1 MKRFNQH
8 QINENETID
17 SMGHDMQLSPKRKK
31 QLESDKGVFEDFP
44 TQMWLDYTPKP
55 NSSDY
60 VKRELKTLQSYE
72 QYRQGKEVEF
82 MDMVDTKVMKPYR
95 DYFKKHNLDMKL
107 IDEVKVLKD
116 NLAPIVLQLKLH
128 YNRPR
133 PQKLANALQFMF
145 QTNFVVHA
153 LKTAETPSYPS
164 GHATEGRFV
173 SLYLA
178 EKIPFEHKG
187 NIKKIGD
194 DIGHSRQI
202 GGVHYP
208 TDTEFGH
215 QLAGALYNHIKQK
228 LGKPQGNLESFNSLV
243 SILTEASVMQG
254 KYKTGFQFLYNGKWG
269 KLNALGYKSGDV
281 FEVEDDKG
289 LPVDIGKGDAR
300 KQLKAP
306 DGKSITLAGTAS
318 SYGSY
323 FTRLPDGN
331 PTPSGEDWEA
341 LIAVA
346 VNDKQEG
353 AEWDRAEKFWANY
366 GEDAIKVGELFKKQL
381 GVKKLEQYGASS
393 AKLNPKWKGKN
404 TTPKTDLLG
413 DGKKRKISLKK
424 AGGSQLMSGKKE
436 ETISTF
442 ESAMG
447 MMGESSPRK
456 VKGVIDSLEKKMGEM
471 NEKGTIGALEKLRDS
486 GKPLTPAQ
494 KKSIEQME
502 NLQFTAK
509 ELTAEMTSLFD
520 DIEFKQYFCFE
531 AATGTGKFAE
541 PLAVA
546 NELVEF
552 NPDKVIITK
561 HLPMK
566 KPKDAKVLAQ
576 TNKFYV
582 SFKTGGGGSRPYLS
596 MRSGNVKF
604 AQIVKE
610 ELQNERIGM
619 QLLHEGKIEQLNEFQ
634 MFSRLV
640 QKVKNV
646 SSTIK
651 NQAKKILD
659 AIMKRVKA
667 VFKKIKELGKG
678 MFNALLNFFGLE
690 VQNVKITSSAKS
702 FPLI

>member
-1 MKRFNQH
+1 MKSFNQH
-8 QINENETID
+8 LNENNSLD
-17 SMGHDMQLSPKRKK
+17 SMGHDMPMNAKRRK
-31 QLESDKGVFEDFP
+31 QLAKDKGIFDTFP
-44 TQMWLDYTPKP
+44 TSQWLDYTPYS
-55 NSSDY
+55 NTSEHT
-60 VKRELKTLQSYE
+60 KRELKMLQSY
-72 QYRQGKEVEF
+72 QMYRDDAKDF
-82 MDMVDTKVMKPYR
+82 MELVDTKIMKPFR
-95 DYFKKHNLDMKL
+95 KYFLENDLDMKL
-107 IDEVKVLKD
+107 LDEVVLLKD

-133 PQKLANALQFMF
+133 PRKLANALQFHRELAF
-145 QTNFVVHA
+145 TVHP
-153 LKTAETPSYPS
+153 LKTAETPAYPS

-178 EKIPFEHKG
+178 DRIPFEHKG

-208 TDTEFGH
+208 SDTEFGH
-215 QLAGALYNHIKQK
+215 QLAISLYSHFKEVTGQSKKN
-228 LGKPQGNLESFNSLV
+228 ESFNSLV
-243 SILTEASVMQG
+243 SILTEASIMQG

-269 KLNALGYKSGDV
+269 KLNALGYKKGDV
-281 FEVEDDKG
+281 FEVENDKG
-289 LPVDIGKGDAR
+289 LPIDIGKGDSR

-306 DGKSITLAGTAS
+306 DEKSITLAGTDS

-393 AKLNPKWKGKN
+393 AKLNSNWKGKN

-424 AGGSQLMSGKKE
+424 AGGSQLMSGKSK

-442 ESAMG
+442 ESAMS
-447 MMGESSPRK
+447 MMGDNSPRQ
-456 VKGVIDSLEKKMGEM
+456 VKSVIDNLEKKMGEM

-502 NLQFTAK
+502 GLQFTAK
-509 ELTAEMTSLFD
+509 ELTSEMDSLFENL
-520 DIEFKQYFCFE
+520 EFKQYFCFE
-531 AATGTGKFAE
+531 AATGVGKFAE

-552 NPDKVIITK
+552 NPDKATITK

-582 SFKTGGGGSRPYLS
+582 SFKTGGGGSKPYLS
-596 MRSGNVKF
+596 MRSGNVNFKN
-604 AQIVKE
+604 IVKE
-610 ELQNERIGM
+610 ELGKERIGM
-619 QLLHEGKIEQLNEFQ
+619 QLLHEGAVEQLDEFQ

-640 QKVKNV
+640 QKVKDIG
-646 SSTIK
+646 SAIK
-651 NQAKKILD
+651 NQAKKILN

-667 VFKKIKELGKG
+667 VFKKIKDLGKG

-690 VQNVKITSSAKS
+690 VQNVKITSTAKS
-702 FPLI
+702 FPLV

>member
-1 MKRFNQH
+1 MKSFNQH
-8 QINENETID
+8 LNENNSLD
-17 SMGHDMQLSPKRKK
+17 SMGHDMPMNAKRRK
-31 QLESDKGVFEDFP
+31 QLAKDKGIFDTFP
-44 TQMWLDYTPKP
+44 TSQWLDYTPYS
-55 NSSDY
+55 NTSEHT
-60 VKRELKTLQSYE
+60 KRELKMLQSY
-72 QYRQGKEVEF
+72 QMYRDDAKDF
-82 MDMVDTKVMKPYR
+82 MELVDTKIMKPFR
-95 DYFKKHNLDMKL
+95 KYFLENDLDMKL
-107 IDEVKVLKD
+107 LDEVVLLKD

-133 PQKLANALQFMF
+133 PRKLANALQFHRELAF
-145 QTNFVVHA
+145 TVHP
-153 LKTAETPSYPS
+153 LKTAETPAYPS

-178 EKIPFEHKG
+178 DRIPFEHKG

-208 TDTEFGH
+208 SDTEFGH
-215 QLAGALYNHIKQK
+215 QLAISLYSHFKEVTGQSKKN
-228 LGKPQGNLESFNSLV
+228 ESFNSLV
-243 SILTEASVMQG
+243 SILTEASIMQG

-269 KLNALGYKSGDV
+269 KLNALGYKKGDV

-289 LPVDIGKGDAR
+289 LPIDIGKGDSR

-306 DGKSITLAGTAS
+306 DEKSITLAGTDS

-393 AKLNPKWKGKN
+393 AKLNSNWKGKN

-456 VKGVIDSLEKKMGEM
+456 VKGVIDNLQKKMGEM

-502 NLQFTAK
+502 GLQFTAK
-509 ELTAEMTSLFD
+509 ELTSEMDSLFENL
-520 DIEFKQYFCFE
+520 EFKQYFCFE
-531 AATGTGKFAE
+531 AATGVGKFAE

-552 NPDKVIITK
+552 NPDKATITK

-582 SFKTGGGGSRPYLS
+582 SFKTGGGGSKPYLS
-596 MRSGNVKF
+596 MRSGNVNFKN
-604 AQIVKE
+604 IVKE
-610 ELQNERIGM
+610 ELGKERIGM
-619 QLLHEGKIEQLNEFQ
+619 QLLHEGAVEQLDEFQ

-640 QKVKNV
+640 QKVKDIG
-646 SSTIK
+646 SAIK
-651 NQAKKILD
+651 NQAKKILN

-667 VFKKIKELGKG
+667 VFKKIKDLGKG

-690 VQNVKITSSAKS
+690 VQNVKITSTAKS
-702 FPLI
+702 FPLV

>member
-1 MKRFNQH
+1 MQTFYEHLQEDNSSLNS
-8 QINENETID
+8 I
-17 SMGHDMQLSPKRKK
+17 GHDMPMSSKRRK
-31 QLESDKGVFEDFP
+31 QLEADKGVFEDFA
-44 TQMWLDYTPKP
+44 TDTWLDYNPPT
-55 NSSDY
+55 NSSL
-60 VKRELKTLQSYE
+60 VTKQELKILQSYE
-72 QYRQGKEVEF
+72 VYRDNAKEF
-82 MDMVDTKVMKPYR
+82 MDLVDTKLMKPFR
-95 DYFKKHNLDMKL
+95 TYFKKHDLDMKL
-107 IDEVKVLKD
+107 LDEVSVLKD
-116 NLAPIVLQLKLH
+116 NLRPIVLRLKVH

-133 PQKLANALQFMF
+133 PSKLAKSLTFFRQA
-145 QTNFVVHA
+145 NFNVYP
-153 LKTAETPSYPS
+153 LKTAETPAYPS

-178 EKIPFEHKG
+178 DRVPFEHKG

-194 DIGHSRQI
+194 DIGNSRQI
-202 GGVHYP
+202 AGVHYP

-215 QLAGALYNHIKQK
+215 HLAAALYSHYKNKTGQMREK
-228 LGKPQGNLESFNSLV
+228 LQFEGISDLN
-243 SILTEASVMQG
+243 EASVMQG

-269 KLNALGYKSGDV
+269 KLNSLGYKSGDV
-281 FEVEDDKG
+281 FEVEDDKD
-289 LPVDIGKGDAR
+289 LPVDIGTGDVR

-331 PTPSGEDWEA
+331 PTPAGEDWEA

-366 GEDAIKVGELFKKQL
+366 GEDAIKLGETFKKKL
-381 GVKKLEQYGASS
+381 GIKELEQFGAST

-404 TTPKTDLLG
+404 KTPKTDLLG
-413 DGKKRKISLKK
+413 NKRKRKISLKK

-442 ESAMG
+442 ESAMS
-447 MMGESSPRK
+447 MMGENSPRQ
-456 VKGVIDSLEKKMGEM
+456 VKSVIDNLEKKMGEM

-509 ELTAEMTSLFD
+509 ELTAEMDSLFQSAD
-520 DIEFKQYFCFE
+520 FKQYFCYE
-531 AATGTGKFAE
+531 AATGVGKFAE
-541 PLAVA
+541 PLAIA

-552 NPDKVIITK
+552 NADNGTITK
-561 HLPMK
+561 HLPMN
-566 KPKDAKVLAQ
+566 KPSDAKVLAQ

-596 MRSGNVKF
+596 MRSGKVNFK
-604 AQIVKE
+604 QIVKE

-619 QLLHEGKIEQLNEFQ
+619 QLLHEGKIEQLDEFQ

-646 SSTIK
+646 SSAIK

-690 VQNVKITSSAKS
+690 VQNIKITSSAKS

>member
-1 MKRFNQH
+1 MNTFLDHLKEDNTPVDN
-8 QINENETID
+8 I
-17 SMGHDMQLSPKRKK
+17 GHDMPMTSKRKK
-31 QLESDKGVFEDFP
+31 QLASDRGLFKDFDVN
-44 TQMWLDYTPKP
+44 QWSDYTPYP
-55 NSSDY
+55 NSSEST
-60 VKRELKTLQSYE
+60 KRELKQLQSYE
-72 QYRQGKEVEF
+72 IYRDNAQEF
-82 MDMVDTKVMKPYR
+82 MDLVDTKLLKPFI
-95 DYFKKHNLDMKL
+95 DYYKKHDLP
-107 IDEVKVLKD
+107 LKD
-116 NLAPIVLQLKLH
+116 IEECKILKDQFAPIVLQLKIH

-133 PQKLANALQFMF
+133 PQKLSKVLTFFRQS
-145 QTNFVVHA
+145 NFNVYP

-173 SLYLA
+173 SLYLVDRV
-178 EKIPFEHKG
+178 PFEHKG
-187 NIKKIGD
+187 NIKRIGD

-202 GGVHYP
+202 AGVHYP

-215 QLAGALYNHIKQK
+215 QLAGAFYSHFKRKTGIKENK
-228 LGKPQGNLESFNSLV
+228 IHFDGISNLS
-243 SILTEASVMQG
+243 EASVMQG

-269 KLNALGYKSGDV
+269 KLNSLGYKSGDV
-281 FEVEDDKG
+281 FEVEDDKD
-289 LPVDIGKGDAR
+289 LPVDIGTGDAR

-331 PTPSGEDWEA
+331 PTPAGEDWEA

-366 GEDAIKVGELFKKQL
+366 GEDAVKLGETFKKKL
-381 GVKKLEQYGASS
+381 GIKDLEQFGAST

-404 TTPKTDLLG
+404 KTPKTDLLG
-413 DGKKRKISLKK
+413 NKRKRKISLKK

-442 ESAMG
+442 ESAMS
-447 MMGESSPRK
+447 MMGDNSPRQ
-456 VKGVIDSLEKKMGEM
+456 VKNVIDNLEKKMGEM

-502 NLQFTAK
+502 GLQFTAK
-509 ELTAEMTSLFD
+509 ELTSEMDSLFESLD
-520 DIEFKQYFCFE
+520 FKQFFCYE
-531 AATGTGKFAE
+531 AATGVGKFAE

-552 NPDKVIITK
+552 NADNGTITK
-561 HLPMK
+561 HLPMN
-566 KPKDAKVLAQ
+566 KPSDAKVLAQ

-582 SFKTGGGGSRPYLS
+582 SFKTGGGGSKPYLS
-596 MRSGNVKF
+596 MRSGKLNF
-604 AQIVKE
+604 RQIVKE

-619 QLLHEGKIEQLNEFQ
+619 QLLHEGKIEQLDEFQ

-646 SSTIK
+646 SSAIK

>member
-1 MKRFNQH
+1 MITFHEHLKEDNSP
-8 QINENETID
+8 ID
-17 SMGHDMQLSPKRKK
+17 SIGHDMPMSSKRKK
-31 QLESDKGVFEDFP
+31 QLEADKGIFSDFS
-44 TQMWLDYTPKP
+44 TSQWSDYTPYA
-55 NSSDY
+55 NSSEST
-60 VKRELKTLQSYE
+60 KRELKQLQSYAV
-72 QYRQGKEVEF
+72 YRDDSKEF
-82 MDMVDTKVMKPYR
+82 MELVDTKLFKPFTDYYKENDLPLQDIEDCRKLR
-95 DYFKKHNLDMKL
+95 DQF
-107 IDEVKVLKD
+107 
-116 NLAPIVLQLKLH
+116 APIVLQLKMH

-133 PQKLANALQFMF
+133 PSKLAKALTFFRQA
-145 QTNFVVHA
+145 NFNVYP

-178 EKIPFEHKG
+178 DRLPFEHKG

-194 DIGHSRQI
+194 DIGYSRQI

-215 QLAGALYNHIKQK
+215 QLAGAFYTHFKNASGIKEHK
-228 LGKPQGNLESFNSLV
+228 VHFEGISHLS
-243 SILTEASVMQG
+243 EASIMQG

-269 KLNALGYKSGDV
+269 KLNTLGYKSGDV
-281 FEVEDDKG
+281 FEVEDDKE
-289 LPVDIGKGDAR
+289 LPVDIGTGDAR

-306 DGKSITLAGTAS
+306 DDKSITLAGTAG
-318 SYGSY
+318 SYGGY

-353 AEWDRAEKFWANY
+353 AEWERAEKFWANY

-381 GVKKLEQYGASS
+381 KVSKLEQYGASS
-393 AKLNPKWKGKN
+393 ARLNSNWKGKN

-413 DGKKRKISLKK
+413 DGTKRKISLKK

-442 ESAMG
+442 ESAMS
-447 MMGESSPRK
+447 MMGEDSPRK
-456 VKGVIDSLEKKMGEM
+456 VTGVIDNLEKRMGEM

-509 ELTAEMTSLFD
+509 ELTSEMTSLFD
-520 DIEFKQYFCFE
+520 DLEFKQYFCFE

-541 PLAVA
+541 PMAVA

-552 NPDKVIITK
+552 NPDKAIITK

-566 KPKDAKVLAQ
+566 KPKDAKILAQ

-582 SFKTGGGGSRPYLS
+582 SFKTGGASSRPYLS

-619 QLLHEGKIEQLNEFQ
+619 QLLHEGKVEQLDEFQ

-640 QKVKNV
+640 QKVKNI

-651 NQAKKILD
+651 NQAKKILN

-667 VFKKIKELGKG
+667 VFTKIKELGKG

-690 VQNVKITSSAKS
+690 VQNIKIASTAKS

>member
-1 MKRFNQH
+1 MQTFYEHLQEDNSSL
-8 QINENETID
+8 D
-17 SMGHDMQLSPKRKK
+17 SLGHDMPMSSKRKK
-31 QLESDKGVFEDFP
+31 QLEADKGVFEDFA
-44 TQMWLDYTPKP
+44 TNTWLDYTPP
-55 NSSDY
+55 TNSSL
-60 VKRELKTLQSYE
+60 VTKQELKILQSYE
-72 QYRQGKEVEF
+72 VYRNDAKEF
-82 MDMVDTKVMKPYR
+82 MELVDTKLMKPFR
-95 DYFKKHNLDMKL
+95 RYFKKHDLDMKL
-107 IDEVKVLKD
+107 LDEVSVLKD
-116 NLAPIVLQLKLH
+116 NLNPIVLQLKVH

-133 PQKLANALQFMF
+133 PAKLAKALTFFRQASF
-145 QTNFVVHA
+145 NVYP
-153 LKTAETPSYPS
+153 LKTAETPAYPS

-178 EKIPFEHKG
+178 DRVPFEHKG

-194 DIGHSRQI
+194 DIGNSRQI
-202 GGVHYP
+202 AGVHYP

-215 QLAGALYNHIKQK
+215 HLAAALYSHYKNKTGQMREKVNFQDIAD
-228 LGKPQGNLESFNSLV
+228 LN
-243 SILTEASVMQG
+243 EASVMQG

-269 KLNALGYKSGDV
+269 KLNSLGYKSGDV
-281 FEVEDDKG
+281 FEVEDDKD
-289 LPVDIGKGDAR
+289 LPVDIGTGDAR

-306 DGKSITLAGTAS
+306 DGKSITLAGTPS

-331 PTPSGEDWEA
+331 PTPAGEDWEA

-346 VNDKQEG
+346 VNGKQEG

-366 GEDAIKVGELFKKQL
+366 GEDAVKIGETFKKKL
-381 GVKKLEQYGASS
+381 GIKDLEQFGAST

-404 TTPKTDLLG
+404 KTPKTDLLG
-413 DGKKRKISLKK
+413 NKRKRKISLKK

-442 ESAMG
+442 ESAMS
-447 MMGESSPRK
+447 MMGDNSPRQ
-456 VKGVIDSLEKKMGEM
+456 VKNVIDNLEKKMGEM

-509 ELTAEMTSLFD
+509 ELTAEMDSLFESLD
-520 DIEFKQYFCFE
+520 FKQFFCYE
-531 AATGTGKFAE
+531 AATGVGKFAE

-552 NPDKVIITK
+552 NADNGTITK
-561 HLPMK
+561 HLPMN
-566 KPKDAKVLAQ
+566 KPSDAKVLAQ

-582 SFKTGGGGSRPYLS
+582 SFKTGGGGSKPYLS
-596 MRSGNVKF
+596 MRSGKLNF
-604 AQIVKE
+604 RQIVKE

-619 QLLHEGKIEQLNEFQ
+619 QLLHEGKIEQLDEFQ

-646 SSTIK
+646 SSAIK

-690 VQNVKITSSAKS
+690 VQNIKITSSAKS
-702 FPLI
+702 FPLV